1 MKELVILFLFS
12 ITLHNLEEALWLPA
26 WSQNA
31 SKFQKPVE
39 KNEFYFAIIIITSL
53 AYLSTFFYL
62 FSPDSSLAKY
72 ILTGFLGSMIVNA
85 LFPHLLASII
95 LKRYAPGVL
104 TGVLLNIPINSLIL
118 YQFFQSHELTF
129 KMLLLSTLVVGIVL
143 VGLIPILFKVGKSL
157 TKQIY

>member
-1 MKELVILFLFS
+1 MEQLVILFLFS

-26 WSQNA
+26 WSHNA
-31 SKFQKPVE
+31 SKFQKPVG

-62 FSPDSSLAKY
+62 LFPNSSLAKY

-85 LFPHLLASII
+85 LFPHLLASIM

-104 TGVLLNIPINSLIL
+104 TGILLNIPINSLIL
-118 YQFFQSHELTF
+118 YQFFQNHELTF
-129 KMLLLSTLVVGIVL
+129 KTLLLSTLAVGIVL
-143 VGLIPILFKVGKSL
+143 LGLIPILFKVGKSL
-157 TKQIY
+157 TTQIY